1 MKSFDLIVAVI
12 LLFTALIG
20 FKNGLIQTLFKAIGY
35 IAGGVLG
42 LAIALEVIKNWQ
54 SPFAKLGLALLLI
67 FTIATISEY
76 LLGKIGKGVHKR
88 ILFGPF
94 KLIDSLLG
102 AFLSILRAAVLIY
115 LSAILLIASPWGWAD
130 SNIDNSKFYTYTED
144 HLPKLITDYQPKVEE
159 IFKKIN

>member
-1 MKSFDLIVAVI
+1 MKSFDLIVAAI
-12 LLFTALIG
+12 LLFTALVG

-42 LAIALEVIKNWQ
+42 LAISLEMIKNWQ

-67 FTIATISEY
+67 FTVATISEY
-76 LLGKIGKGVHKR
+76 LLGKIGKGVHKS

-102 AFLSILRAAVLIY
+102 ACLSILRTAVLIY

-130 SNIDNSKFYTYTED
+130 SNIDNSKFYTYIEG

-159 IFKKIN
+159 IFKNIN